1 MQQNVNDRAFGE
13 IRRVLRFLLLGVDPE
28 TNEPLTEES
37 AVTAPEVQEA
47 LALGIEELRGSSWV
61 RRWHAGKRAGGQ
73 LSWQARQAGA
83 GAGAGR
89 ADMRTGVGWSLQE
102 DMQIAQE
109 FAEGQNLTMMAT
121 NHQRS
126 RGSVLA
132 RLVHLGL
139 KSSKHRQ
146 VATAT

>member
-13 IRRVLRFLLLGVDPE
+13 VRRVLRFLLLGVDPE
-28 TNEPLTEES
+28 TNEPLTEAS
-37 AVTAPEVQEA
+37 FDATADVREA
-47 LALGIEELRGSSWV
+47 LTLGIEEMKGSPWV
-61 RRWHAGKRAGGQ
+61 RRWHGGKRAGSQ
-73 LSWQARQAGA
+73 LSWQARSAAGPSGISA
-83 GAGAGR
+83 AAQ
-89 ADMRTGVGWSLQE
+89 RTGMGWSLQE

-109 FAEGQNLTMMAT
+109 YAEGQNVTMMAT

-139 KSSKHRQ
+139 KSGASR
-146 VATAT
+146 